1 MEEVMSKKERISRYV
16 VLCLLSVFILTPFVL
31 DSPFTKTDIKW
42 LHNNKFPAGD
52 QGEKINEIIKGML

>member
-31 DSPFTKTDIKW
+31 GLDEFLADGRHFVRQLVQHSYF
-42 LHNNKFPAGD
+42 A
-52 QGEKINEIIKGML
+52 